1 MAAAFHRSD
10 WTPIDLSHIP
20 VKAPT
25 RDSGG
30 QNTVIFMKLSTRA
43 SSLFLYVF
51 SLERNAGKV
60 YRSVPKRFFG
70 IRDFPYLKL
79 GIFKQ
84 TRGEIRDLKFCAGV
98 AGGMLNITNM
108 ITGWHEIS
116 ARDYGIE
123 EPCRGPP
130 F

>member
-1 MAAAFHRSD
+1 MRSD

-20 VKAPT
+20 VNKGTNSRLGWTKYSDFHEIVHP
-25 RDSGG
+25 
-30 QNTVIFMKLSTRA
+30 
-43 SSLFLYVF
+43 SLVLISLCFLT
-51 SLERNAGKV
+51 ERNAGKV

-70 IRDFPYLKL
+70 IREFPYLKL

-98 AGGMLNITNM
+98 AGGMLNITHM
-108 ITGWHEIS
+108 ITGSHEIS

-123 EPCRGPP
+123 EPCRGFP

>member
-1 MAAAFHRSD
+1 MRSD

-84 TRGEIRDLKFCAGV
+84 NSGRDPGFKILRGSSRWDAKY
-98 AGGMLNITNM
+98 NQ
-108 ITGWHEIS
+108 H
-116 ARDYGIE
+116 DYGMA
-123 EPCRGPP
+123 RNFGSGLRD
-130 F
+130 

>member
-1 MAAAFHRSD
+1 
-10 WTPIDLSHIP
+10 
-20 VKAPT
+20 
-25 RDSGG
+25 
-30 QNTVIFMKLSTRA
+30 MKLSTRA
-43 SSLFLYVF
+43 SSSFLYLF

-98 AGGMLNITNM
+98 AGGMLNITIM
-108 ITGWHEIS
+108 ITGSHEIRLWIAGLKNPVWDPLFERHVAMRVGS
-116 ARDYGIE
+116 GCILRYHPASRAVFCLLLDQGGE
-123 EPCRGPP
+123 T
-130 F
+130 